1 MIKEKTINKKQTYFN
16 MINTAVTGKSRGG
29 YDATLK
35 TISLQG
41 FKTLK
46 ELKEKLNEALNN
58 KNILE
63 THDFENINAIL
74 TEVEK
79 VKTIE
84 IEGKMYKNIETFMLK
99 AGKFK
104 KDDIQYLE
112 KTLFNF

>member
-1 MIKEKTINKKQTYFN
+1 MLKTINKKQTYFN
-16 MINTAVTGKSRGG
+16 MINTAVAGKSWSGC
-29 YDATLK
+29 DTNLK

-63 THDFENINAIL
+63 TYDFENINAIL

-79 VKTIE
+79 VESIK
-84 IEGKMYKNIETFMLK
+84 IEGKIYKNNKTFLLK

-104 KDDIQYLE
+104 KDDMQYLK